1 MVDRSLL
8 GVAAY
13 FTAATVF
20 GAVVSI
26 KENLPGEPLGLHV
39 PGRVPIHLA
48 VGLGSGLSAPWPMP
62 VAALAAA
69 LRAPSGD
76 TWPGPTCT
84 IIGCAVLLGTL
95 VEPATW
101 GRRSDSRLTK
111 ATVALNVL
119 AASALIIAGRR
130 VARTD

>member
-62 VAALAAA
+62 VAVLAAA
-69 LRAPSGD
+69 LRARSAD
-76 TWPGPTCT
+76 TWPGPTFT
-84 IIGCAVLLGTL
+84 IVGSALVLGTL

-101 GRRSDSRLTK
+101 ARRSDSRLTK

-130 VARTD
+130 AARTD